1 MELLEPSLVNMMQ
14 YVKAQ
19 AQAGDLTA
27 STVLEECVAS
37 LEVSKEADC
46 IPPEPLPLVSEE
58 TKAAGDQDEDMVG
71 DQEPSQKKPRGMGAG
86 TPSVP

>member
-1 MELLEPSLVNMMQ
+1 MQ
-14 YVKAQ
+14 YVQSKAKS
-19 AQAGDLTA
+19 GDLDA

-37 LEVSKEADC
+37 LEVSKEAESL
-46 IPPEPLPLVSEE
+46 PSAPLPIVSEE
-58 TKAAGDQDEDMVG
+58 TMADADEDMTG